1 MSESE
6 WETDFDEAQLR
17 FEEIRKR
24 GEGSRR
30 TFSVEIRGESVY
42 YLMRE
47 KKRAGISGSRG
58 QFVSSAISF
67 YVRHSPDQNKFNEME
82 YLRRRIKFLEDNIS
96 GLQAH
101 LRQD

>member
-6 WETDFDEAQLR
+6 WENDFFEAQNK
-17 FEEIRKR
+17 FEEIRER
-24 GEGSRR
+24 GNGSRR

-58 QFVSSAISF
+58 QFVSEAISF
-67 YVRHSPDQNKFNEME
+67 FVRHSPDQNKFNEME
-82 YLRRRIKFLEDNIS
+82 FLRRRIQFLEDNIS

-101 LRQD
+101 LKQD